1 MVNLADPLYRNW
13 VKGSL
18 GLKYLKQGL
27 QCPVDRLVQKQ
38 HKKLLREVE
47 KKTGFPAVNC
57 TECTLDNLLPEH
69 TRKKCIQR
77 YKSKCFCN
85 QQQAGRRKCPNNFC
99 SFFYDLIILAHDER
113 NPTWSN
119 TDPRRWYSDHWS
131 FAQCYVS
138 TSGYLDKPSA
148 TETDAA
154 GLLSVVL
161 NNIEI
166 RDTVDN
172 VDNFK
177 QARDCR
183 NDLMHSTNFE
193 VQGVQLERYIDT
205 MIQVLKD
212 ATLLAQESE
221 ANAAVEELNKLKE
234 NHLII
239 TTEDITSVLEH
250 VIEENTRR
258 AQSEI
263 EKSKQ
268 VIQTCIERLK
278 TLKDSISTVEST
290 CISSIMQA
298 KNNAIVNINDTA
310 SSAQNQL
317 IAVAS
322 SQEKEMVTRAKH
334 QLYCQTG
341 VNERRLAKR
350 AKQFEKEMTR
360 KAKRFR
366 SDIAEA
372 ASKEV
377 INIQTSSTGSDNV
390 QSYSTEKYEQMKT
403 DLRSDLITFYRK
415 RHSSLPLSPLQ
426 EEQDAPLID
435 FYVSPT
441 LKAVHGKTRGTED
454 KSTVSYSGVFTH
466 DSRKCMDIYLTSP
479 AGTGKTAFT
488 KRMAITWCQAQ
499 QPTDDF
505 KEYFSEFQTDI
516 DVMKTF
522 PFLFLIMLRDVGKE
536 HCDVDS
542 MIRNEILTDL
552 SGKYT
557 DEFMIRLLRD
567 EKVVTILDGL
577 DEWSHTTA
585 DNAICKKISDIPH
598 RKARENCTILTTTIS
613 WKFDVL
619 RISSSQMDHKIEI
632 LPLDRVD
639 SECLVKRATNYLNS
653 KYKEEKCYEDFRE
666 ISEKKPLDRLIYIPL
681 ILMQLLCLWYDG
693 EPIGQ
698 SLCQIFTNI
707 LEFLF
712 KRAVKKSPRIGSS
725 STHRRTVH
733 LQLPKC
739 FEQTVLCK
747 EHEQLLLSLGK
758 LAFKRLFCA
767 DRSSMLAFDYIDAE
781 NILSKQDLNVA
792 LETGILTG
800 NKVQTLTSR
809 RYVLSFIHK
818 TYQEFLAALY
828 ISACDVFPTE
838 IFTFCESVTRL
849 LDISYMFVFLSGLN
863 GSKMN
868 EMCPAI
874 TDVISDDIEKYR
886 RTYKIKSP
894 IKQIQRI
901 FIDCFDEN
909 NKCGGQGLQL
919 PLADILVD
927 DWCDDFDKLNAHL
940 LRDELRN
947 IKSLHLACF
956 PENDISA
963 LLKKL
968 QTLYNLQKLSVHYA
982 DPREVDSMI
991 KGSSETLSVLNIH
1004 HVERLSDKT
1013 LNTLTHIENLH
1024 ALSLKG
1030 IKLTCIQI
1038 SKLYACISRCT
1049 FMKELRLE
1057 KLSCP
1062 DDFDVLPCLNLTD
1075 LTKLEILRI
1084 VNLPASIEI
1093 SQRNV
1098 SCLKEVKCDI
1108 SVDFRFLLGSK
1119 QLQMLHITGCTDY
1132 GKADNLDHLTKV
1144 LLQLPSLKNLKIKH
1158 CSLKKLHFE
1167 RCSKHLELIEL
1178 KFVKMSSASF
1188 KKTVLSLT
1196 HLPQAIQVR
1205 LIAAHT
1211 CMSKATEE
1219 YFRKS
1224 KLFLVYGIIPVVI
1237 LKKSIT

>member
-1 MVNLADPLYRNW
+1 MDNLADPLYRNW

-27 QCPVDRLVQKQ
+27 QCPVDRLVQTQ
-38 HKKLLREVE
+38 YNKLLRKVE
-47 KKTGFPAVNC
+47 IYTGSPAIKC

-69 TRKKCIQR
+69 PRKKCIHG
-77 YKSKCFCN
+77 YKSKCLCN
-85 QQQAGRRKCPNNFC
+85 QKHAGRRKCPNNFC
-99 SFFYDLIILAHDER
+99 SYFYDLIIFDHDER

-119 TDPRRWYSDHWS
+119 TDPRRWHSDHWS
-131 FAQCYVS
+131 FAQCFVS

-148 TETDAA
+148 AETDAA
-154 GLLSVVL
+154 GLLSVIL

-166 RDTVDN
+166 RSFVGN
-172 VDNFK
+172 VDNFTK
-177 QARDCR
+177 ARDCR
-183 NDLMHSTNFE
+183 NALMHSTNFE
-193 VQGVQLERYIDT
+193 VQDDQLEQYIDT

-221 ANAAVEELNKLKE
+221 AKAAVEELNKLKE

-239 TTEDITSVLEH
+239 TTGDITSVLKR

-268 VIQTCIERLK
+268 QVIQTCIERLK
-278 TLKDSISTVEST
+278 IFKDSISTVEST
-290 CISSIMQA
+290 CISSIMQTN
-298 KNNAIVNINDTA
+298 NNAVVDINDTA
-310 SSAQNQL
+310 RSAQNQL
-317 IAVAS
+317 IALAR
-322 SQEKEMVTRAKH
+322 SQEEKMVAGAKH
-334 QLYCQTG
+334 QLDCHTSG
-341 VNERRLAKR
+341 NGRRLAKR
-350 AKQFEKEMTR
+350 AKQLEKGMIQ
-360 KAKRFR
+360 KAKRCR

-377 INIQTSSTGSDNV
+377 INIQTSSTESDNV
-390 QSYSTEKYEQMKT
+390 HSYSSEKYEQMKT

-441 LKAVHGKTRGTED
+441 LKAVHGKTRGTEY
-454 KSTVSYSGVFTH
+454 KTTVSYPGVFTH

-479 AGTGKTAFT
+479 VGTGKTAFT

-522 PFLFLIMLRDVGKE
+522 PFLFLIMLRDVRKE

-567 EKVVTILDGL
+567 EKVVIILDGL

-598 RKARENCTILTTTIS
+598 RKARENCTILTTTRS
-613 WKFDVL
+613 WKLDVL

-639 SECLVKRATNYLNS
+639 SKCLVKRATNYFNN
-653 KYKEEKCYEDFRE
+653 KYKEKKCYEDFRE
-666 ISEKKPLDRLIYIPL
+666 ISEKKPLDRLIRIPL

-725 STHRRTVH
+725 STHRRTIH

-758 LAFKRLFCA
+758 LAFKQLFCA

-828 ISACDVFPTE
+828 ISAYDVFPTE

-947 IKSLHLACF
+947 I
-956 PENDISA
+956 N
-963 LLKKL
+963 
-968 QTLYNLQKLSVHYA
+968 HY
-982 DPREVDSMI
+982 I
-991 KGSSETLSVLNIH
+991 
-1004 HVERLSDKT
+1004 
-1013 LNTLTHIENLH
+1013 LH
-1024 ALSLKG
+1024 A
-1030 IKLTCIQI
+1030 
-1038 SKLYACISRCT
+1038 
-1049 FMKELRLE
+1049 
-1057 KLSCP
+1057 
-1062 DDFDVLPCLNLTD
+1062 
-1075 LTKLEILRI
+1075 
-1084 VNLPASIEI
+1084 
-1093 SQRNV
+1093 
-1098 SCLKEVKCDI
+1098 
-1108 SVDFRFLLGSK
+1108 
-1119 QLQMLHITGCTDY
+1119 
-1132 GKADNLDHLTKV
+1132 
-1144 LLQLPSLKNLKIKH
+1144 
-1158 CSLKKLHFE
+1158 
-1167 RCSKHLELIEL
+1167 
-1178 KFVKMSSASF
+1178 
-1188 KKTVLSLT
+1188 
-1196 HLPQAIQVR
+1196 
-1205 LIAAHT
+1205 
-1211 CMSKATEE
+1211 
-1219 YFRKS
+1219 FRKMT
-1224 KLFLVYGIIPVVI
+1224 FQHF
-1237 LKKSIT
+1237 